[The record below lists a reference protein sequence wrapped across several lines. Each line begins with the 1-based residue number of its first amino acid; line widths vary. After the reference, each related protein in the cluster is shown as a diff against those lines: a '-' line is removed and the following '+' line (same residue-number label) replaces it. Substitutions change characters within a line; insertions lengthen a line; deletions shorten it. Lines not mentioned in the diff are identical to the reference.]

1 MKCNPMHANL
11 IFVYE
16 KIPLFLSYTI
26 KIIFHLH
33 ISLEIF

>member
-1 MKCNPMHANL
+1 MKYNPMHANL

-16 KIPLFLSYTI
+16 KIALFLSYTI
-26 KIIFHLH
+26 NIIFHLH